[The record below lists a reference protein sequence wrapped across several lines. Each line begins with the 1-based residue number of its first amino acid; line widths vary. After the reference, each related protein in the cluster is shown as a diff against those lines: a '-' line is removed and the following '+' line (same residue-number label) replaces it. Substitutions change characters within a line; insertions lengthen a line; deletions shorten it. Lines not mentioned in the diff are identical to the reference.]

1 VRIVDGSVVHQRDP
15 PCHVAIRVRV
25 LVRLAAVGRPA
36 GVRDAHLVARVL
48 ARFLAQQLDGVGGV
62 AAARVLGDGNVV
74 RGAESRQASRV
85 VAAVA
90 EHLDPTKHSTKRWR
104 EKKTRS
110 VRTYNVFVNLKN
122 ME

>member
-1 VRIVDGSVVHQRDP
+1 MDNSNSTAGIGVRVRISLSWR
-15 PCHVAIRVRV
+15 
-25 LVRLAAVGRPA
+25 AVGSPA

>member
-1 VRIVDGSVVHQRDP
+1 
-15 PCHVAIRVRV
+15 
-25 LVRLAAVGRPA
+25 
-36 GVRDAHLVARVL
+36 
-48 ARFLAQQLDGVGGV
+48 
-62 AAARVLGDGNVV
+62 V